1 MRRRLTPLLLV
12 LLIAA
17 TATFAARPPA
27 PPRAVTPRGPLA
39 ADEQNNIAV
48 FKASSASVV
57 NITALGLERDFMSL
71 DVQQVPQG
79 TGSGFVW
86 DTQGHVVTNFHVIR
100 EASGARVTLADQ
112 TSYRAELVGAFP
124 DRDIAVLRIDAPAA
138 KLKPVAIGT
147 SRDLVVGQKVYA
159 IGNPFG
165 LDQTLT
171 TGIVSALDREIES
184 VTRRTIK
191 GAIQTDAAINPG
203 NSGGALIDM
212 KGRVVG
218 INTAIYSR
226 SGGSVGIGFAIPAA
240 MVRLVVDSAKAGA
253 TTVKRPWLGARLQAL
268 TADVADGL
276 GLDRPAG
283 SVVAS
288 VVDKG
293 PADLAGLRRSDV
305 ILSVDGVTV
314 DDPEAFGY
322 RFATRPIGGTTMLT
336 VLRSGNRISI
346 PVKLISAP
354 ESRPRDEVKLTSRSP
369 LAGLTVTNLSPAVAE
384 ELSMETANEGVVV
397 SDVEEGS
404 TAANIGFQKGDII
417 MALNGERMA
426 TSRDVET
433 TLKDRRRAWEVT
445 ISRKGQTITSVFP
458 G

>member
-203 NSGGALIDM
+203 NSGGPLLDSAGRLI
-212 KGRVVG
+212 GV
-218 INTAIYSR
+218 NTAIFSP
-226 SGGSVGIGFAIPAA
+226 SGASAGIGFAIPVDEVNRIVPRLIRDGR
-240 MVRLVVDSAKAGA
+240 MVRPSIGVTGA
-253 TTVKRPWLGARLQAL
+253 
-268 TADVADGL
+268 
-276 GLDRPAG
+276 
-283 SVVAS
+283 
-288 VVDKG
+288 
-293 PADLAGLRRSDV
+293 PADLNRALGLPKGVALVRVQRGGAAARAGLVPFSRGDRGIVQGDV
-305 ILSVDGVTV
+305 ITAVDGTAVETQ
-314 DDPEAFGY
+314 DDMLNALERHEPGEVC
-322 RFATRPIGGTTMLT
+322 TLT
-336 VLRSGNRISI
+336 VWR
-346 PVKLISAP
+346 
-354 ESRPRDEVKLTSRSP
+354 
-369 LAGLTVTNLSPAVAE
+369 
-384 ELSMETANEGVVV
+384 
-397 SDVEEGS
+397 
-404 TAANIGFQKGDII
+404 
-417 MALNGERMA
+417 NGA
-426 TSRDVET
+426 
-433 TLKDRRRAWEVT
+433 
-445 ISRKGQTITSVFP
+445 SRKLEMTLAESDQ
-458 G
+458 